1 MKVLRN
7 TIDIKDFN
15 QEDIHR
21 FLTYGGK
28 EMYEKKPELSSIPKN
43 VKLNSLKRG
52 KFKKSDIQEEVKIT
66 FPFNQRTYNSKGMFW
81 VWNEKDKLEKD
92 LDILVNVNS
101 GIMTFPDAQFYLPL
115 SVMLTKYWKSG
126 CGWNY
131 IFIRTGYVN
140 PPKPVI
146 SVPETKEGWK
156 TLLQAFTEFL
166 IFLKLFIGA
175 EFRIYFYDSK
185 TPDPR
190 QKEFSDPVKIGSL
203 ASWIPTAINL
213 GYSTI
218 IAPILQERLALK
230 VSNAGKPYNTSF
242 ETRFKKFIE
251 KNYPDLVLVKLGT
264 GSCYINPQNLPDD
277 SIKIVRKE
285 ADSKRLRTMLD
296 WIVWGYDNKKHLL
309 FSSDLD
315 NALAMCHE
323 VGHYLIEKGGGAKRW
338 LQVHQKKGLTNQG
351 FIAFVAFCLGLLGN
365 IGEAAGIV
373 STWLLKT
380 PMLYTEFLASYIGLD
395 VLKQAGGTEKEIKE
409 AKKIFKSAWGTYF
422 NSSAIT
428 GGYASFG
435 RLVGTGA
442 RAYHKLKNL

>member
-1 MKVLRN
+1 MKILRN
-7 TIDIKDFN
+7 NIDTKDFN

-28 EMYEKKPELSSIPKN
+28 EMYEKEPEFSSIPKN

-52 KFKKSDIQEEVKIT
+52 TFKKSDIQELVKIV
-66 FPFNQRTYNSKGMFW
+66 FPFNQRTYDSRGMFW

-101 GIMTFPDAQFYLPL
+101 GIMTFPDAPLYLPL
-115 SVMLTKYWKSG
+115 ATILTKYWKPD

-131 IFIRTGYVN
+131 VFIRTSYYN

-146 SVPETKEGWK
+146 SVPLKKENWK

-175 EFRIYFYDSK
+175 EFRIYFHDSK
-185 TPDPR
+185 TPDPK
-190 QKEFSDPVKIGSL
+190 QKEFSEGNI
-203 ASWIPTAINL
+203 ASWIPTAVNL
-213 GYSTI
+213 GYSVFL
-218 IAPILQERLALK
+218 APILQKRLALK

-242 ETRFKKFIE
+242 ETGFKKFLE

-264 GSCYINPQNLPDD
+264 GSCYINPQNIPGDVL
-277 SIKIVRKE
+277 KALRKE
-285 ADSKRLRTMLD
+285 ADPERLRTMLD
-296 WIVWGYDNKKHLL
+296 WILWGHDNKKHIL

-323 VGHYLIEKGGGAKRW
+323 VGHYLIDIGGGAKKW
-338 LQVHQKKGLTNQG
+338 LHVHQRKGITNQG
-351 FIAFVAFCLGLLGN
+351 FISFVAFCLGLLGN
-365 IGEAAGIV
+365 LGEAAGIV
-373 STWLLKT
+373 SSWLLKT

-395 VLKQAGGTEKEIKE
+395 VLKQAGGTEKEIEE
-409 AKKIFKSAWGTYF
+409 AKKVFKAAWGTYF
-422 NSSAIT
+422 NNAARTGSSA
-428 GGYASFG
+428 SWG
-435 RLVGTGA
+435 RLVRLGIDK
-442 RAYHKLKNL
+442 YKDSML